1 MLTNAGSQH
10 IEVWASTSSEG
21 AEDWEPI
28 VPKAVFR
35 TEAEIKE
42 GKARERP
49 RTYTTETGLKKRA
62 TEAAWARIRVM
73 CSWCVLHCIWTCMR
87 TQISFLKMAH
97 VVPACRE
104 IGSMCR
110 CLRCAEACWW
120 RSEAEAMV
128 HFDHLGA
135 DGRHSAGLMGL
146 AKVRVWHGLDCEPPP
161 PAAQP
166 AVEAARVTAAS
177 TPKPAARDRGHA
189 TASAHATVSV
199 PKPVK
204 PSSAAH
210 KSGQSAVRASS
221 VTALKNGSSA
231 DAARALGAD
240 RTPPTSHRLQP
251 SPRFAH
257 WSSVTKKTDPN
268 ASKSATAHASASS
281 FRGASAARNIRNACQ
296 NPATA
301 GAGLVAAAASSHAS
315 RNVQASG
322 KADAV
327 EQELAKRLAVFVDAL
342 PAEKLETT
350 TSKDAKSAVMR
361 FFDDWDGVWKAHKHF
376 FR

>member
-1 MLTNAGSQH
+1 
-10 IEVWASTSSEG
+10 
-21 AEDWEPI
+21 
-28 VPKAVFR
+28 
-35 TEAEIKE
+35 
-42 GKARERP
+42 
-49 RTYTTETGLKKRA
+49 
-62 TEAAWARIRVM
+62 
-73 CSWCVLHCIWTCMR
+73 
-87 TQISFLKMAH
+87 
-97 VVPACRE
+97 
-104 IGSMCR
+104 
-110 CLRCAEACWW
+110 
-120 RSEAEAMV
+120 MV

-161 PAAQP
+161 AAQP

-177 TPKPAARDRGHA
+177 TPKPAAKEGGHA
-189 TASAHATVSV
+189 AAPA

-210 KSGQSAVRASS
+210 KSGHSAVRASA
-221 VTALKNGSSA
+221 TAHKNGSSA
-231 DAARALGAD
+231 ADAPRAPGSD
-240 RTPPTSHRLQP
+240 RTPPPTSHRLQP

-257 WSSVTKKTDPN
+257 WSSVTTKKKDPS
-268 ASKSATAHASASS
+268 ASKSAAAHASASS

-301 GAGLVAAAASSHAS
+301 GAGLVAAAAGSHAS
-315 RNVQASG
+315 SGVKPSG

-327 EQELAKRLAVFVDAL
+327 EQELAKRLAAFVDAL
-342 PAEKLETT
+342 PVDKLEAT

-361 FFDDWDGVWKAHKHF
+361 FFDDWDGVWKAHKPF